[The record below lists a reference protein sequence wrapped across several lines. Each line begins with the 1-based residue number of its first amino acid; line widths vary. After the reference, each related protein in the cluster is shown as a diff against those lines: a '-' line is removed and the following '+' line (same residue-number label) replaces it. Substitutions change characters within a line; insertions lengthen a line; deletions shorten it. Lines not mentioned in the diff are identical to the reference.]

1 MKKLLIAGAA
11 LATLIGTP
19 VFAAD
24 MAAPVY
30 KAPPPAEPVW
40 SWTGFYIGANGGYG
54 WGNTSTTATTFQSI
68 ATPGITLIP
77 NQAFSQKPNGP
88 VFGGQV
94 GYNFQVSQTWL
105 LGIEGDFDS
114 SGLNKSS
121 SIVTPDPL
129 GGSGGTAT
137 DGFQQHSDIRWLAT
151 IRGRLGWTSGPNL
164 FYVTGG
170 GAWENLHTNVL
181 LSADTSAG
189 VFSQS
194 AAGSFNHT
202 YSGWVAGLGYERM
215 ITANWIVRA
224 EYLHYGFQGTSTN
237 ALPIACPLLAGLT
250 CGQNIASSGNRV
262 DVGRLGLSYKF

>member
-1 MKKLLIAGAA
+1 MKKLLAA
-11 LATLIGTP
+11 ATLATLIGTP

-54 WGNTSTTATTFQSI
+54 WGNTSTTATTFQP
-68 ATPGITLIP
+68 AGTVPNPVIP
-77 NQAFSQKPNGP
+77 NLAFSQKPNGP

-105 LGIEGDFDS
+105 IGIEGDFDTA
-114 SGLNKSS
+114 GLNKASS
-121 SIVTPDPL
+121 FVNLDPL
-129 GGSGGTAT
+129 GGSGGLAT
-137 DGFQQHSDIRWLAT
+137 DGFQEHTDIRWLAT

-181 LSADTSAG
+181 LSADTMAA
-189 VFSQS
+189 VFSTS
-194 AAGSFNHT
+194 SAGSFSHT

-215 ITANWIVRA
+215 ITPNWIVRA

-237 ALPIACPLLAGLT
+237 ALGVTCTVFGAGGT
-250 CGQNIASSGNRV
+250 CGQNISISSNSV
-262 DVGRLGLSYKF
+262 DVARLGLSYKF